1 MHRDWFILLLL
12 LPTPTIW
19 FSLDHPISTQS
30 SSAHVEER
38 DVSTGVEN
46 VEHRKRSRKKWKRSN
61 SSDSDSSAL
70 MTPLTTPMFDF
81 H

>member
-1 MHRDWFILLLL
+1 MYRDWFILLLL
-12 LPTPTIW
+12 LPIPTIW
-19 FSLDHPISTQS
+19 LSLDNPISTKS

-46 VEHRKRSRKKWKRSN
+46 VDHRKPSRKKWKRSN

-70 MTPLTTPMFDF
+70 MTPLFDF